1 MKIFTKYYW
10 LVEEIIFL
18 TILAIPP
25 SIVCLTEGIQIKISN
40 IFIGR
45 ISGENFEKMLSALFI
60 GQVVTAFTS
69 YPISQGLTVY
79 VNILCSQAYGA
90 KQYKLVGL
98 YFYRALFMA
107 ALTFF
112 PLSTLFMSVRPIVYS
127 FTQDPE
133 LAYHAGSY
141 TSTFC
146 LGLPAYFYFK
156 IALRF
161 LQAQNIV
168 WPPLLYLLLG
178 NILNGILQYVLI
190 VQYNT
195 SLAGA
200 AGGYVISLYL
210 IALLF
215 YAQIRFTR
223 VHLNTYVSW
232 SVELIGEWYHTARYT
247 LFPILQTFS
256 AIISSNLIPLILL
269 GLVYQDSTQIAIYS
283 IFYSIWFIFGLVANG
298 FASAI
303 TVRVGN
309 LLGANEP
316 KRAFRAAIFS
326 LFYGETFLLLL
337 CSSLFVSSQF
347 LSHLFTTDPTFASN
361 LEYSIKCV
369 SFVMI
374 ADIELLSQ
382 GIMNS
387 CCMQKLQ
394 AFIRFMI
401 KTILAISIAILFT
414 HFVQWKAISIIIS
427 NGICALLC
435 FLIAIMIISFRN
447 WESIAHNVSE
457 NTQMINLED
466 ELDTRPQN
474 GCLQSFK
481 HMNMCGSSMYN
492 SKVYEIGRYCLCFV
506 VGILVF
512 VFVFVT
518 FQLS

>member
-1 MKIFTKYYW
+1 MKRLVKYYW
-10 LVEEIIFL
+10 MLEEIIFL

-25 SIVCLTEGIQIKISN
+25 SVLSLSEGIQIKISN
-40 IFIGR
+40 VFIGR
-45 ISGENFEKMLSALFI
+45 NSGENVEQMLSALFI
-60 GQVVTAFTS
+60 GQVVTTFTA
-69 YPISQGLTVY
+69 YTISEGISVY

-107 ALTFF
+107 ALTVF

-223 VHLNTYVSW
+223 VHLTTYVSW
-232 SVELIGEWYHTARYT
+232 SVEIVGEWYHTAKYT
-247 LFPILQTFS
+247 LSPMLQTFS
-256 AIISSNLIPLILL
+256 AIMSSNLIPLILL
-269 GLVYQDSTQIAIYS
+269 GFVFQDTAQLAVYTIL
-283 IFYSIWFIFGLVANG
+283 YSIWFVFSLFSIGLS
-298 FASAI
+298 SAI

-309 LLGANEP
+309 LLGAYEP
-316 KRAFRAAIFS
+316 KKAFRAAIFS
-326 LFYGETFLLLL
+326 LFYGGSVLLLITI
-337 CSSLFVSSQF
+337 SLFFSSQF
-347 LSHLFTTDPTFASN
+347 LSHLFTADPTFASN
-361 LEYSIKCV
+361 LTFNIRCMCFIIMS
-369 SFVMI
+369 
-374 ADIELLSQ
+374 DIEQFSQ
-382 GIMNS
+382 GIMNA
-387 CCMQKLQ
+387 CCMQGIQ
-394 AFIRFMI
+394 AFIKFVVR
-401 KTILAISIAILFT
+401 TILNI
-414 HFVQWKAISIIIS
+414 VISIILTYFVWWKAVSIFVSMGVCSIS
-427 NGICALLC
+427 VSAIALGITISRSWKC
-435 FLIAIMIISFRN
+435 IAQRVTENAQNKDFEEMTVNKRWKI
-447 WESIAHNVSE
+447 VSS
-457 NTQMINLED
+457 
-466 ELDTRPQN
+466 QN
-474 GCLQSFK
+474 GNKKKLYRSGK
-481 HMNMCGSSMYN
+481 Y
-492 SKVYEIGRYCLCFV
+492 KVIIIARYCLCFV
-506 VGILVF
+506 IGSLMF
-512 VFVFVT
+512 AT
-518 FQLS
+518 KALFQIFY